1 MFFIFSDFER
11 FSLLILMLFK
21 NFNDLFLKIFFLF
34 EIKFDDD
41 DFNKE
46 PNKNFL
52 FCRKFL
58 EIIKFLLFLLLFLLF
73 LLEIN

>member
-1 MFFIFSDFER
+1 
-11 FSLLILMLFK
+11 MLFK
-21 NFNDLFLKIFFLF
+21 NFNDLFLKMFFLF

-41 DFNKE
+41 DLNKE

-58 EIIKFLLFLLLFLLF
+58 EIIKFLLFLLLLFLLF